1 MTDNWLPTGLALLV
15 ASLLLCT
22 AGCAETVLYMSPNG
36 NDANPGT
43 KDKPLASLKGAR
55 DAVRVLKA
63 NSAAAQPVRVV
74 IADGTYPVT
83 ETLTLGSQDSGTAT
97 CPITYEAAPGAKPV
111 FSGGR
116 SITGFRPG
124 ANGIW
129 EAQVPEVAAGKWY
142 FEQLWVN
149 GKRATRARTPN
160 KWWFYA
166 EGKVENGIDP
176 NTGQP
181 VTFGGRAMRAS
192 EGDLDKLPKDVKDI
206 TLMAYHSWETSRNK
220 LDSYDPKTRT
230 VSVQGGVPWGLCA
243 WGPRQRYHLENF
255 KEALDQPGEWF
266 LDRKGVLYYMPLPG
280 EDMTKA
286 EVIAPAGPEQFI
298 KIAGDTALG
307 MPVEYLTLKGLAF
320 RHGQWILPPG
330 GHGDGQA
337 AESIDAVIAADGAQN
352 VTIDGCEVGHIGTYG
367 IWFRRGCSNCKVTR
381 TYVHDMGAGGLR
393 IGQSGIEPDLAN
405 RTSNITLDNNVI
417 HLGGR
422 TFPGCIGIW
431 VGQSGHNTITHND
444 ISDLFYTGI
453 SVGWSWGYGPTL
465 NEENHIEFNH
475 ISHIGQGVL
484 SDMGG
489 TYTLGLAPRTTI
501 SNNRIHDV
509 YSYDLYGRGG
519 WGMYSDEGTSGITY
533 ENNLVYNVK
542 TGTYHQ
548 HYGENN
554 IVRNNIMAFSMD
566 GQIQRSRVEDH
577 LSFTYTGNIVYWKKG
592 NLAAAGSLRDDNVK
606 LSNNLYWCTDEPVK
620 IHDFTFEEWQK
631 KGKDPGSICEDPKFV
646 DAEHFDFHLRPGSPA
661 AKIGFK
667 PFDYTKAGV
676 YGDAK
681 WVDLPK
687 SFTYAAVAF
696 APPPPPEPPL
706 TLNDD
711 FEAYPVGARPA
722 YAQAFAENKGD
733 SIEVTDQVAA
743 SGKKSLRIT
752 DAPGLQFDYNPHFFY
767 TPNHTEGVSKSSF
780 DIRVE
785 DGVIMYHEWRDNST
799 PYRVGP
805 SFWIRGGQLT
815 VADKPLVAMPPG
827 EWVHIEVAAGLGAKS
842 TGTWELA
849 VKLPGEA
856 LQRFSDLKC
865 DPKWKSLTWCGFS
878 SCANAKVIYYVD
890 NLELSNKK

>member
-405 RTSNITLDNNVI
+405 RTSNITLDNN
-417 HLGGR
+417 GGA
-422 TFPGCIGIW
+422 I
-431 VGQSGHNTITHND
+431 
-444 ISDLFYTGI
+444 
-453 SVGWSWGYGPTL
+453 
-465 NEENHIEFNH
+465 
-475 ISHIGQGVL
+475 
-484 SDMGG
+484 
-489 TYTLGLAPRTTI
+489 
-501 SNNRIHDV
+501 
-509 YSYDLYGRGG
+509 
-519 WGMYSDEGTSGITY
+519 
-533 ENNLVYNVK
+533 
-542 TGTYHQ
+542 
-548 HYGENN
+548 
-554 IVRNNIMAFSMD
+554 
-566 GQIQRSRVEDH
+566 
-577 LSFTYTGNIVYWKKG
+577 
-592 NLAAAGSLRDDNVK
+592 
-606 LSNNLYWCTDEPVK
+606 
-620 IHDFTFEEWQK
+620 
-631 KGKDPGSICEDPKFV
+631 
-646 DAEHFDFHLRPGSPA
+646 
-661 AKIGFK
+661 
-667 PFDYTKAGV
+667 
-676 YGDAK
+676 
-681 WVDLPK
+681 
-687 SFTYAAVAF
+687 
-696 APPPPPEPPL
+696 
-706 TLNDD
+706 
-711 FEAYPVGARPA
+711 
-722 YAQAFAENKGD
+722 
-733 SIEVTDQVAA
+733 
-743 SGKKSLRIT
+743 
-752 DAPGLQFDYNPHFFY
+752 
-767 TPNHTEGVSKSSF
+767 
-780 DIRVE
+780 
-785 DGVIMYHEWRDNST
+785 
-799 PYRVGP
+799 
-805 SFWIRGGQLT
+805 
-815 VADKPLVAMPPG
+815 
-827 EWVHIEVAAGLGAKS
+827 
-842 TGTWELA
+842 
-849 VKLPGEA
+849 
-856 LQRFSDLKC
+856 
-865 DPKWKSLTWCGFS
+865 
-878 SCANAKVIYYVD
+878 
-890 NLELSNKK
+890 